1 MQCIAKVSKY
11 TTGKALRGA
20 TLMNQIGGSVRSH
33 DSSGL
38 LLIALR
44 SPGEALGG
52 SRECLVVQ
60 DVRI

>member
-1 MQCIAKVSKY
+1 
-11 TTGKALRGA
+11 
-20 TLMNQIGGSVRSH
+20 MNQVGGSVRSH
-33 DSSGL
+33 DSGGL

-52 SRECLVVQ
+52 SRDCLVGH